1 MSKFTTSL
9 NTDTVHYYIAFI
21 SSFICS
27 LILEIGGKI
36 LKNINLIKGDTIN
49 KFKGIAKIKFVIRAL
64 L

>member
-9 NTDTVHYYIAFI
+9 NTDTENRIA
-21 SSFICS
+21 SKWFICS